1 MALND
6 IVEHILAEARA
17 KAAEI
22 KKSGERQA
30 KAYEQESLDKLQLR
44 LNEAEKKGEEAINEI
59 ERKMKSLL
67 QIEERNKV
75 LTKKQQLIEQSF
87 LKALETLSKLGDKEY
102 EALLTSLCHL
112 SNLTD
117 YKTGSVL
124 VAKGRKKISEKV
136 LSKVNDGLKI
146 EGEGDFEGGFIFK
159 SPIVDIDSSFEH
171 ILMRNIKPQIEH
183 EVAQILFKNM

>member
-1 MALND
+1 MALKD
-6 IVEHILAEARA
+6 IVEHILAEAQTKATDLTKSA
-17 KAAEI
+17 KD
-22 KKSGERQA
+22 QA
-30 KAYEQESLDKLQLR
+30 KAYEKESLEKLQER
-44 LNEAEKKGEEAINEI
+44 LNESEQKGKEAINEI

-67 QIEERNKV
+67 QIEERNKI

-102 EALLTSLCHL
+102 EALLTSLCHQ
-112 SNLTD
+112 SNLAD

-136 LSKVNDGLKI
+136 LSKVNDGIKV

-159 SPIVDIDSSFEH
+159 SPVVDIDSSFGH

-183 EVAQILFKNM
+183 EVAQILFKKM